1 MTTMSSDCSEQ
12 IRQKSDIPRSYLEVP
27 TVGIEPTTYWLQNNC
42 SANWAKSAC
51 GVSECGSFRGN
62 ENWKHSDTCG
72 WLNRESEPDTKYRID
87 EKNVLAKC
95 QKQESNLYYS
105 ASSFDLSPA
114 TRLTIQKMDSN
125 HTDGT
130 SAALPRVLTYK
141 TTETSG
147 NGG

>member
-1 MTTMSSDCSEQ
+1 MREFS
-12 IRQKSDIPRSYLEVP
+12 
-27 TVGIEPTTYWLQNNC
+27 
-42 SANWAKSAC
+42 
-51 GVSECGSFRGN
+51 GN

-95 QKQESNLYYS
+95 QKQESNLYHS

-114 TRLTIQKMDSN
+114 TRLTIQKMDLN

-130 SAALPRVLTYK
+130 PAALPRVLTYK
-141 TTETSG
+141 TPETSG
-147 NGG
+147 NGGSVNRCRGFTVFSLTVPALGVEPKKISPDC